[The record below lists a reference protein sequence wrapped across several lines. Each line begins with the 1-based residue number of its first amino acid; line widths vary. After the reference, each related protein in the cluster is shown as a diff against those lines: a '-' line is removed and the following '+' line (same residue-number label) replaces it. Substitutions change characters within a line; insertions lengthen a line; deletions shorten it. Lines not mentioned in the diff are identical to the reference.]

1 MVEKRII
8 SRNRVL
14 KAGMIVFGG
23 AAINCTVRNLSDTG
37 AMLEVESPLG
47 IPRQFVLDIAADH
60 LRRDCRLAWIQERRL
75 GVVFV
80 VDGNLGG

>member
-8 SRNRVL
+8 PRKKVL
-14 KAGMIVFGG
+14 KAGTIAFGG
-23 AAINCTVRNLSDTG
+23 AAINCTVRNLSGTG

-60 LRRDCRLAWIQERRL
+60 FRRECRVAWIQERRL
-75 GVVFV
+75 GVVFLA
-80 VDGNLGG
+80 GNDLEG